1 MVLVYVFFPL
11 AVHNSR
17 TLLLKEHR
25 SKSINDPTMTS
36 RSENHR
42 SIIDTS
48 PDLLGIGAVRK
59 DGHKEQ
65 MEETSY
71 TKSTELME
79 LAKKSSNSCFRR
91 ISSGSA
97 AESQSRADSA
107 SNAWQCYSTMPS
119 SPSGDA
125 IEDAAGGTIATPV
138 ANPSHDIR
146 ALAELYHSSRR
157 SRNSVFASQDSE
169 CMPSLR
175 SLVSSSSSSGSQ
187 QIWNEMRDAIRSTE
201 IDEWAF
207 TVTSPICKSFSTNS
221 LSSMES
227 DGAKEIEAVTA
238 GELFDEDFF
247 DRH

>member
-1 MVLVYVFFPL
+1 
-11 AVHNSR
+11 
-17 TLLLKEHR
+17 
-25 SKSINDPTMTS
+25 MTS
-36 RSENHR
+36 PSENHR
-42 SIIDTS
+42 SIIGTL
-48 PDLLGIGAVRK
+48 PDLLGISGVRK

-65 MEETSY
+65 KEETSY
-71 TKSTELME
+71 SKLTVME

-91 ISSGSA
+91 ISSSSA
-97 AESQSRADSA
+97 ADSHSRADSA
-107 SNAWQCYSTMPS
+107 SHACQCYSSKPS

-157 SRNSVFASQDSE
+157 SRNSVIASQNSALVL
-169 CMPSLR
+169 SSR
-175 SLVSSSSSSGSQ
+175 SLISSSSSLGSQ
-187 QIWNEMRDAIRSTE
+187 QIWIEMRDAIRSTE

-207 TVTSPICKSFSTNS
+207 NVTPPICKSYSTNS
-221 LSSMES
+221 LSSMDS
-227 DGAKEIEAVTA
+227 DGAKETEAVTA

>member
-1 MVLVYVFFPL
+1 
-11 AVHNSR
+11 
-17 TLLLKEHR
+17 
-25 SKSINDPTMTS
+25 MTS
-36 RSENHR
+36 PSENHR
-42 SIIDTS
+42 SIIVTS
-48 PDLLGIGAVRK
+48 PDLLGIGAARK
-59 DGHKEQ
+59 DGNKEQ
-65 MEETSY
+65 KEDTSY
-71 TKSTELME
+71 SKSTELME
-79 LAKKSSNSCFRR
+79 LAKKSSNSCFCR
-91 ISSGSA
+91 IFSGSA

-107 SNAWQCYSTMPS
+107 SHAWQFYSKMPS

-157 SRNSVFASQDSE
+157 SRNSVFASQNSE

-175 SLVSSSSSSGSQ
+175 SLISSSSSSSGSQ

-207 TVTSPICKSFSTNS
+207 TVTSPICKSYSTNS